1 MHLPLVDSKVD
12 FVLLTCEAGDLE
24 FGYIT
29 KFSTAPPVVSIV
41 IINSAG
47 GADLKGASH
56 EGLDCELS
64 GEAAKE
70 LYAEFSFNAL
80 AGQKV
85 DKHGFPRMNHEHRLI
100 HDMFGTSELTM
111 FKHPLTMSEDED
123 AKLQEFC
130 RDCKLIALYFK
141 TERNINWLRQAPR
154 EKRHLAGPEPSGGV
168 PPLLPYV

>member
-1 MHLPLVDSKVD
+1 MVN
-12 FVLLTCEAGDLE
+12 
-24 FGYIT
+24 
-29 KFSTAPPVVSIV
+29 IV

-64 GEAAKE
+64 GEAAQE

-85 DKHGFPRMNHEHRLI
+85 DKHGFPRMNHKHRLI

-141 TERNINWLRQAPR
+141 TELAASSTTR
-154 EKRHLAGPEPSGGV
+154 KRHLAGPEPSGGV